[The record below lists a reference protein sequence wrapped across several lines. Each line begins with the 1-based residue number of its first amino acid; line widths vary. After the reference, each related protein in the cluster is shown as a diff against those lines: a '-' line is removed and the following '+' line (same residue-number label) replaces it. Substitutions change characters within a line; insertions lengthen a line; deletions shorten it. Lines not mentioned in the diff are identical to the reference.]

1 MARGIDTSRPSHG
14 QRLVIHQI
22 PTYACIAERAL
33 RAWSTGT
40 QVLLN
45 KQSDHF
51 SKDNWGDTT
60 KERNG
65 KQVKDRH
72 ATKYVDTIC
81 AFSDTQWAAIHNTAS
96 QWVKKKKA
104 GSSRSSS
111 MDVDVPG
118 IASDE
123 DDHFVLKADTPAA
136 SAPGSEPATA

>member
-1 MARGIDTSRPSHG
+1 
-14 QRLVIHQI
+14 
-22 PTYACIAERAL
+22 
-33 RAWSTGT
+33 
-40 QVLLN
+40 LN

-136 SAPGSEPATA
+136 SGTLVSSPAQLLYLTLRQLQALSLPLRSTYISRLGKCPSLTYTNTIPRIIE